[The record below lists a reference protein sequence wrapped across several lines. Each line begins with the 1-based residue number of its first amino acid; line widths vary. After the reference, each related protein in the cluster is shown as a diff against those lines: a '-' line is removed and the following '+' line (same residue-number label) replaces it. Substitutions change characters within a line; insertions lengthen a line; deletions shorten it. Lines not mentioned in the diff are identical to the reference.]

1 MCDHVAI
8 EESDARDLR
17 VAPVRRVLVLNAGSS
32 SFKWSLLDAGSE
44 RTVEEGEESW
54 QPGSAGGPRGAIAT
68 LLARLPDLDAVGHRV
83 VHGGPDF
90 RQAVVITPTV
100 RDAIEAISELAPLHN
115 PRALAGI
122 DAVTATRPDLP
133 QVAAF
138 DTAFHHTLPPA
149 AATYAVPRDWTIRYG
164 LRRYGFHGL
173 SVAYA
178 VRRTHELLGRLPAR
192 LVVCHLGNGSS
203 VSAVADGRSVDTSM
217 GFTPL
222 EGVVMGTRSGSIDP
236 GLVLF
241 LLTKRGMSV
250 ADLDHALN
258 SASGLLGVSGISSD
272 LRQILASMA
281 SGNPEARLAYD
292 VLVHSLVRTI
302 GAMAAVLGGL
312 EALVFTGGIGEHS
325 PDVRLDV
332 AASLGYL
339 GLRLDA
345 AANTARQDD
354 TDIATPGA
362 RVRVLVL
369 EAREDLTVLA
379 EVKRLLS

>member
-1 MCDHVAI
+1 M
-8 EESDARDLR
+8 
-17 VAPVRRVLVLNAGSS
+17 LNAGSS
-32 SFKWSLLDAGSE
+32 SFKWSLLEAEGE
-44 RTVEEGEESW
+44 QKVEEGEESW
-54 QPGSAGGPRGAIAT
+54 QPGNAGGPREAIAA
-68 LLARLPDLDAVGHRV
+68 LLARLPDVDAAGHRV

-90 RQAVVITPTV
+90 RQAVVVTPQV
-100 RDAIEAISELAPLHN
+100 RAAIAALTELAPLHN

-122 DAVTATRPDLP
+122 DAVIAARPRLP

-138 DTAFHHTLPPA
+138 DTAFHHTMPPA
-149 AATYAVPRDWTIRYG
+149 AVTYAVPRAWTIQYG

-178 VRRTHELLGRLPAR
+178 VRRTRELLGWLPAR

-203 VSAVADGRSVDTSM
+203 VTAVADGRSVDTSM

-250 ADLDHALN
+250 DDLDRALN
-258 SASGLLGVSGISSD
+258 ANSGLLGISGISSD

-281 SGNPEARLAYD
+281 AGHPEARLAYD
-292 VLVHSLVRTI
+292 ILVHTLVRAI
-302 GAMAAVLGGL
+302 GSMAAVLGGL
-312 EALVFTGGIGEHS
+312 EVLVFTGGIGEHS
-325 PDVRLDV
+325 PDVRRDV

-339 GLRLDA
+339 GLRLDTVA
-345 AANTARQDD
+345 SATRQDD
-354 TDIATPGA
+354 ADIAAPDA

-369 EAREDLTVLA
+369 TAREDLTVLA
-379 EVKRLLS
+379 EVKRLLA